1 MGAAIGERL
10 IGLGHELA
18 VWNRTV
24 EKTRTLAAAGAG
36 VAVSPSQLASSSETI
51 ITILTDAAAI
61 DAAYRGRSGL
71 LSADVSGKLFIE
83 MSTVRPETERA
94 LAADIRNRG
103 AVMVECPVGGTV
115 GPAREGKL
123 FGFVGGESADVARAR
138 PLLEKMCRRI
148 EHVGPV
154 GAGASMKL
162 AINLPLLVFWQAF
175 GEALALCRLQKIPD
189 KGQARHFAGGGAV
202 QVAPQ
207 PALADAPRDHISV
220 IHVVLYPPVRERGYA
235 SAAGDQLQD
244 GYRQFCGAAPGMDF
258 GGFQHATDQVDALFG
273 HRISDERFF
282 REVARG
288 EIALCLQPVVGRHY
302 SEHFK
307 AKQRVVDDAPPR
319 LVLRSDH
326 QIGLVVGEQRERVGM
341 KARYQI
347 EFHLRPVLAKS
358 VHDRHQPVE
367 ASVAFEDDAQR
378 SRRLAN
384 EFRQIALGSPD
395 FAHHR
400 ARQCHQPLT
409 RLGKLY

>member
-1 MGAAIGERL
+1 MKIGIAGTGRMGAAIGERL

-24 EKTRTLAAAGAG
+24 EKTRTLAAAGARL
-36 VAVSPSQLASSSETI
+36 AVSPSQLASSSETI

-175 GEALALCRLQKIPD
+175 GEALALCRSLGVDAARIVDIFADTSGGPNVL
-189 KGQARHFAGGGAV
+189 KGRG
-202 QVAPQ
+202 
-207 PALADAPRDHISV
+207 PALTAALQGKDVGAITVDVDAMRKDLRTMIEEAGALGTRLPVTSSTLECYDDASREGLGKDDITA
-220 IHVVLYPPVRERGYA
+220 IPVRW
-235 SAAGDQLQD
+235 
-244 GYRQFCGAAPGMDF
+244 MKK
-258 GGFQHATDQVDALFG
+258 
-273 HRISDERFF
+273 
-282 REVARG
+282 RE
-288 EIALCLQPVVGRHY
+288 
-302 SEHFK
+302 
-307 AKQRVVDDAPPR
+307 
-319 LVLRSDH
+319 
-326 QIGLVVGEQRERVGM
+326 
-341 KARYQI
+341 
-347 EFHLRPVLAKS
+347 
-358 VHDRHQPVE
+358 
-367 ASVAFEDDAQR
+367 
-378 SRRLAN
+378 
-384 EFRQIALGSPD
+384 
-395 FAHHR
+395 
-400 ARQCHQPLT
+400 
-409 RLGKLY
+409 